1 MKIRTNESVVPLP
14 RQGDVMRKTNAG
26 KENEKQLFHGTDS
39 KPVDA
44 IYLQNIDWR
53 MGGTHGTPYGQGELC
68 ISFGI

>member
-1 MKIRTNESVVPLP
+1 
-14 RQGDVMRKTNAG
+14 MRKTNAG

-68 ISFGI
+68 ISCDI